1 MDIVT
6 IIGTIGAIFV
16 LIGFVLN
23 EFGKLTAQSFI
34 YDLLNLIGSTLL
46 LWYGLELSAW
56 PFVFIN
62 SVWLLVSLR
71 DVIKG
76 LARRAKNS

>member
-76 LARRAKNS
+76 LVRNK